1 MDLSNLLPTSD
12 TITVILKHPVTDDVL
27 MKDDDDNKN
36 DIDDYDDN
44 NNADD

>member
-27 MKDDDDNKN
+27 MKDDDDNKKEN
-36 DIDDYDDN
+36 EDKE
-44 NNADD
+44 